1 MNKKYLHKVI
11 DQLISET
18 EIDKQPLMDKQKEYV
33 DKVVDRIVSETQISK
48 RKAQSYILTPF
59 SERVFSAHEFSEGK
73 DLNTRYSSV
82 SALTHYFSLYAED
95 VYALDIIEIGYALK
109 KYRNIIML
117 TINGVIK

>member
-33 DKVVDRIVSETQISK
+33 DKVDRIVSETQISK

-117 TINGVIK
+117 TINGVIE